1 MRAYSPGGILNAL
14 ALLYK
19 QKVHKASMQRLR
31 LGLLGSLIPFA
42 PLAFVHERQLL
53 PSGLPSLLVFLLI
66 STDFT
71 PTPGIP
77 TTPITTL
84 AEQF

>member
-1 MRAYSPGGILNAL
+1 MRAYSPGGTLNAF
-14 ALLYK
+14 AVLYRLK
-19 QKVHKASMQRLR
+19 APKASVQRLR

-71 PTPGIP
+71 PTLEIP

-84 AEQF
+84 AKQF

>member
-1 MRAYSPGGILNAL
+1 MKTRNTSLHSL
-14 ALLYK
+14 
-19 QKVHKASMQRLR
+19 Q

-42 PLAFVHERQLL
+42 PLALVHERQLL
-53 PSGLPSLLVFLLI
+53 PSGLPTLLVFLLI

-77 TTPITTL
+77 ATSITTL
-84 AEQF
+84 AMQY